1 MKSWTLSLTMTT
13 AAAALLCQSVAAQN
27 GPPALT
33 ADTTEMTLPQLSVS
47 GTTAFTTQ
55 VNDPQQVLSLG
66 KTGTKLED
74 LPSSVQVIPSQ
85 VLKDQGATTLAGAI
99 NNASGISNGGTD
111 GFGISDNFLI
121 RGLNARVFNDGF
133 DEGDQRNGIPN
144 ALNGVERVEILE
156 GPGSALFGSGP
167 PGGTINLVHFTPSSE
182 LHYGAG
188 LQVGSFGAVSNTYYV
203 TGPTGVDGL
212 NYRVDGMIQHEDG
225 FRGLSSGD
233 YEIRPAF
240 DWTIG
245 DHKVS
250 FSVDARRITNTPDP
264 QGLIYLNGT
273 PIKGVSETTKYSSPL
288 GFDRQDMIRATLGD
302 AWTVSDYLTV
312 NSRFEY
318 DHRNNSILRN
328 SDGGTV
334 TGASFTGRQLRQQT
348 DHDANYD
355 FQLEPVWKFR
365 TGPIQH
371 TLLTGFEA
379 QYQTIATERATAD
392 LPSIAN
398 IFAPVIPETSVQQLN
413 FLRNATHSG
422 AIDDLTSTYLSLY
435 ATDQID
441 LTEKWKLRLGARQD
455 WYDTT
460 LTPQIFV
467 PGRFDTAEPNGQL
480 FQPGVTYGRRDAP
493 VSWNVGTLYKVLP
506 GVSPYVGVSKST
518 LANFSSE
525 ATQNGVVTP
534 ERALEYEGGVKLAV
548 LDDRVTLNVAAFD
561 VKRSNVFTLLGDTPV
576 FNDQRTDGVEAD
588 LSVQPIPD
596 WKINANGTTQHAVLT
611 DNPSNPAATG
621 KRPAGVPAKIFNL
634 WTTYDFSLA
643 GLDGFQVG
651 VGVNYRDKIYANV
664 TDTNSIPS
672 YVTLNAVLAY
682 KQPRWDLSLGL
693 RNITD
698 ERYFVSADGAGAFVG
713 EPLSVFAAAHIHY

>member
-1 MKSWTLSLTMTT
+1 MKAWTLSLTMTT
-13 AAAALLCQSVAAQN
+13 AVALLYQSASAQN
-27 GPPALT
+27 APAALT

-47 GTTAFTTQ
+47 GTAAFTTQ
-55 VNDPQQVLSLG
+55 VDDPHQVLSLG

-85 VLKDQGATTLAGAI
+85 VITDQGGTTLAAAI
-99 NNASGISNGGTD
+99 KNASGVSNGGTD

-144 ALNGVERVEILE
+144 SLNGVERVEVLE

-188 LQVGSFGAVSNTYYV
+188 LQVGSFGAVSNNYYV
-203 TGPTGVDGL
+203 TGPSGIDGL
-212 NYRVDGMIQHEDG
+212 NYRVDALIQHADG
-225 FRGLSSGD
+225 FRDLGSGD

-245 DHKVS
+245 DHRVS
-250 FSVDARRITNTPDP
+250 FSVDIRRLDNTPDP
-264 QGLIYLNGT
+264 QGLIYLNGS

-288 GFDRQDMIRATLGD
+288 GFDHQDMIRVDLGD
-302 AWTVSDYLTV
+302 AWTVNDYLTI

-328 SDGGTV
+328 GDGGSV
-334 TGASFTGRQLRQQT
+334 SGISFVGRQLRQQT

-355 FQLEPVWKFR
+355 YQLEPVWKFG

-392 LPSIAN
+392 LPNIAN
-398 IFAPVIPETSVQQLN
+398 IFDPVIPETSVHQLN

-467 PGRFDTAEPNGQL
+467 PGRLDTAEPNGQL

-493 VSWNVGTLYKVLP
+493 VSWNVGTLYKLLP
-506 GVSPYVGVSKST
+506 GVSPYLGVSKST

-525 ATQNGVVTP
+525 ATQNGVVAP
-534 ERALEYEGGVKLAV
+534 ERALEYEGGVKVAM
-548 LDDRVTLNVAAFD
+548 LDDRVTLNIAAFD

-588 LSVQPIPD
+588 LSAQPIPD
-596 WKINANGTTQHAVLT
+596 WKIDANGTTQHAVLT

-634 WTTYDFSLA
+634 WSTYDFSVA
-643 GLDGFQVG
+643 GLDGFEVG
-651 VGVNYRDKIYANV
+651 VGVNYRDKIYANI
-664 TDTNSIPS
+664 TDTNAIPS

-682 KQPRWDLSLGL
+682 KQSRWDLSLGL

-698 ERYFVSADGAGAFVG
+698 ERYFVSANGAGAFVG